1 MLNLLNAPFV
11 RIAQRFALVICLAA
25 GADLSL
31 AQELPWYAKVFGAV
45 TVGSG
50 SLATE
55 TRAAIDF
62 QEIAVAG
69 SMKVLLRQSDREGL
83 EVTADGNLLPLIE
96 TRVSN
101 GVLQI
106 ENKRGANYTT
116 RNPVTVTV
124 NFVAL
129 KVLSLGGSGSI
140 ASAGLKGS
148 KLTVSLGGSG
158 DVKLTDLQ
166 LSALQV
172 SLGGSGS
179 FAATGRSTKLNVSVG
194 GSGGV
199 LTERLDAD
207 DVSVSVAGS
216 GDAVVRANRTLD
228 VSVAGSGDVV
238 YSGDAV
244 ARSSI
249 AGSGKVLKR

>member
-11 RIAQRFALVICLAA
+11 RITQRIALMICLVA
-25 GADLSL
+25 GADLSA
-31 AQELPWYAKVFGAV
+31 AQDLPWYTRMFNPV

-55 TRAAIDF
+55 TRAVAGF

-83 EVTADGNLLPLIE
+83 EVAADGNLLPLIE
-96 TRVSN
+96 TRVNN

-106 ENKRGANYTT
+106 ENRRGANYTT
-116 RNPVTVTV
+116 RHPVTVTV

-129 KVLSLGGSGSI
+129 RVLSLGGSGSI
-140 ASAGLKGS
+140 ASTGLKGS
-148 KLTVSLGGSG
+148 NLSVALSGSG
-158 DVKLTDLQ
+158 DVKLANLQ
-166 LSALQV
+166 LSALNV
-172 SLGGSGS
+172 SISGSGS
-179 FAATGRSTKLNVSVG
+179 FAATGRSTQLDVNVS

-199 LTERLDAD
+199 LTEQLDAD
-207 DVSVSVAGS
+207 EVSVSVAGS
-216 GDAVVRANRTLD
+216 GGAVVKANRTLD

-238 YSGDAV
+238 YGGDAV

-249 AGSGKVLKR
+249 AGRGKVLKR